1 MGIFDSFKRMFNID
15 DEGDYDMEM
24 EKRAIPKDIDKT
36 LNSLKEIFKD
46 CDDVIYRSFN
56 VGEEQ
61 GFKYLLVCI
70 DGLSDKKLIDN
81 SVLESLMLDAR
92 MVRPDVESIKSRL
105 FELTKSGTLAT
116 TELKEEDDL
125 NKVVLSILSADTALF
140 IDGYDRAI
148 VLGTKAWPA
157 REPQEPKSEGVV
169 RGPSDGFVETLRFNT
184 ALVRRRIRDP
194 RLKVKQKQIGVRSQT
209 DIAIMYIDD
218 IVNKDIL
225 KQVFDRL
232 EEIDIDGIIESGYV
246 EQLIEDNLFSPFPQ
260 VQSTERPDAAAA
272 AILEGR
278 VVIIVDNSPY
288 VLIVPGVLLS
298 MLHSA
303 EDYYQRWVV
312 ASFVRITRILAA
324 ILSVMLPALYI
335 AITSYNPDII
345 PYRFALS
352 IAGSREGVPFP
363 AFIEAA
369 IMELSLEL
377 LREAGVR
384 LPDPIGGT
392 IGIVGGIVI
401 GQAAVSAK
409 IVSPIMVI
417 IVSITAISSFTIPN
431 FGLNTGF
438 RLIRFLLMIFAAIM
452 GLYGLMLGLIAVLIH
467 LVNLKSFGVPY
478 LAPLASMSARDFKD
492 SVVRYPIRTFIY
504 RPEFLQVNNKKRMRP
519 KGLKVKYDRNSGG
532 KEGDNI

>member
-1 MGIFDSFKRMFNID
+1 MRIFDLLKKKFSD
-15 DEGDYDMEM
+15 VDESPYDGEV
-24 EKRAIPKDIDKT
+24 EKREIPKDIEKT
-36 LNSLKEIFKD
+36 LKVLKEILKD
-46 CDDVIYRSFN
+46 CDDVIYKDFR

-61 GFKYLLVCI
+61 NIRYLLVCV
-70 DGLSDKKLIDN
+70 DGLSDKMLIDN
-81 SVLESLMLDAR
+81 FVLESLMLDAR
-92 MVRPDVESIKSRL
+92 KVKPNVGDIRSHL
-105 FELTKSGTLAT
+105 FELTEKGTLAV

-125 NKVVLSILSADTALF
+125 NKVIVSILSADTAIF
-140 IDGYDRAI
+140 IDGCDKAI

-157 REPQEPKSEGVV
+157 RGPQEPKSEGVI

-184 ALVRRRIRDP
+184 ALIRRRIRDP
-194 RLKVKQKQIGVRSQT
+194 RLKVKQEQIGLRSKT
-209 DIAIMYIDD
+209 DIAVMYIED
-218 IVNKDIL
+218 IVNKGIL
-225 KQVFDRL
+225 QKVYDRL
-232 EEIDIDGIIESGYV
+232 EGIDIDSIIESGYI
-246 EQLIEDNLFSPFPQ
+246 EQIIEDNIFSPFPQ
-260 VQSTERPDAAAA
+260 IQSTERPDAAAG

-278 VVIIVDNSPY
+278 IVIIVDNSPF
-288 VLIVPGVLLS
+288 VLIVPGILLS
-298 MLHSA
+298 MLHSS

-312 ASFVRITRILAA
+312 ASFVRITRITAA
-324 ILSVMLPALYI
+324 ILSLLLPALYI

-392 IGIVGGIVI
+392 IGIVGGIII

-409 IVSPIMVI
+409 VVSPIMVI

-438 RLIRFLLMIFAAIM
+438 RIIRFLLMIFAAVL
-452 GLYGLMLGLIAVLIH
+452 GLYGVMIGLIVVLIH

-478 LAPLASMSARDFKD
+478 LAPLASMSSKDFKD
-492 SVVRYPIRTFIY
+492 SVVRYPIETFIY
-504 RPEFLQVNNKKRMRP
+504 RPEFLRVKNKKRMKRMS
-519 KGLKVKYDRNSGG
+519 LNIKYDTNDSG
-532 KEGDNI
+532 KEGDK